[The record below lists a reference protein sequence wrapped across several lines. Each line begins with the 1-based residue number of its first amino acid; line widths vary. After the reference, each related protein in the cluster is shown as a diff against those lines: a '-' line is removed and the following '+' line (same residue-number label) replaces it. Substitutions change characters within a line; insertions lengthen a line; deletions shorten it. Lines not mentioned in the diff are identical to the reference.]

1 MVLQQHSLLLSFIA
15 IKLKSLHKME
25 TKIISIVGEKGGV
38 GKTTLNVILASN
50 LHYANSKKVLLLDAD
65 NPQYSIYKKRQ
76 RELSLLDASTISEMS
91 PYPIERVTAESIQ
104 DTILRYYGLVDYI
117 ILDLPGSLNVEMVK
131 GLLYVEHVF
140 IPFGHDELEIDSTSN
155 FYFTLKN
162 NFLDNEERVLESVNL
177 FFNKYKLVRKNKF
190 SLLREQFEK
199 ANIPMMHSV
208 VRDRTIYKE
217 QYRNTL
223 YPIPENKEGGQMELK
238 RFFEEVEQVSNQ

>member
-1 MVLQQHSLLLSFIA
+1 
-15 IKLKSLHKME
+15 ME
-25 TKIISIVGEKGGV
+25 TKIISIVGEKGGI

-50 LHYANSKKVLLLDAD
+50 LHYASSKKVVLLDAD
-65 NPQYSIYKKRQ
+65 NPQYSIFKKRN
-76 RELSLLDASTISEMS
+76 REISLLDDSAIPNLN
-91 PYPIERVTAESIQ
+91 PYPIERVTADSIQ
-104 DTILRYYGLVDYI
+104 DTILKYYGSVDYI

-162 NFLDNEERVLESVNL
+162 NFLDNEDRVLKSINL
-177 FFNKYKLVRKNKF
+177 FFNKYKLIRKKKF
-190 SLLREQFEK
+190 SLLRDQFEK
-199 ANIPMMHSV
+199 ANIPMMQSV

-223 YPIPENKEGGQMELK
+223 YAIPEKKEHGQMELK
-238 RFFEEVEQVSNQ
+238 RFFAEVEQVSNQ

>member
-1 MVLQQHSLLLSFIA
+1 M
-15 IKLKSLHKME
+15 K
-25 TKIISIVGEKGGV
+25 TKIISIVGEKGGI

-50 LHYANSKKVLLLDAD
+50 LHYANSKKVVLLDAD
-65 NPQYSIYKKRQ
+65 NPQYSIDKKRQ
-76 RELSLLDASTISEMS
+76 RELSLLDASTLSEMS

-104 DTILRYYGLVDYI
+104 DTILKYYGLVDYI

-162 NFLDNEERVLESVNL
+162 NFLDNEERVLKSVNL
-177 FFNKYKLVRKNKF
+177 FFNKYKLVRKSKF
-190 SLLREQFEK
+190 SILRQQFEK
-199 ANIPMMHSV
+199 ANIPMMQSV

-223 YPIPENKEGGQMELK
+223 YPIPGNKEDGQMELK
-238 RFFEEVEQVSNQ
+238 RFFEEVEQVSNI